1 MTPSPHSRSAFL
13 LLSAV
18 FVLLL
23 AGCTSGEE
31 ASRQTEQDLP
41 PLEVSVATAEEIKPL
56 RQTQVMATVE
66 AAQSASI
73 AARISG
79 NITDLPVQLG
89 SRVKKGDTLIVISAD
104 EIRAKLN
111 QAGAQLD
118 QARRNLKR
126 EQNLLNKNAA
136 TPESVKT
143 LEEQTKIAE
152 AAYREAQTMLDYTT
166 IKAPFDGTIT
176 AKPAS
181 IGDLATPGRTLLRL
195 ESESSLQV
203 IADIPEALVL
213 QLAIGDQLP
222 VEIEAAGVEVNGSI
236 IEIAPT
242 ADPASRTAPVK
253 LRIPISENVRSGQFA
268 RVSLPGSA
276 GTAIMIPTAAVKPF
290 GQLERVFLVDS
301 DTLRLQL
308 IKTGTQIDDQV
319 EVLSGVSAGDRV
331 VVSENPDLSDGRNVT
346 INQSE

>member
-1 MTPSPHSRSAFL
+1 MMPSLFSRYTFL
-13 LLSAV
+13 LLCT
-18 FVLLL
+18 FFTLLL
-23 AGCTSGEE
+23 AACKSDQE
-31 ASRQTEQDLP
+31 APLQTEQDLP
-41 PLEVSVATAEEIKPL
+41 PLKVSVAIAEEIKPL

-126 EQNLLNKNAA
+126 EQNLLKKNAA

-213 QLAIGDQLP
+213 HLAIGDQLP
-222 VEIEAAGVEVNGSI
+222 VEIEAAAVEVNGSI

-268 RVSLPGSA
+268 RVSLPGST
-276 GTAIMIPTAAVKPF
+276 GTAIMIPAAAVKPF
-290 GQLERVFLVDS
+290 GQLKRVFLVDG
-301 DTLRLQL
+301 DILRLQL
-308 IKTGTQIDDQV
+308 IKTGEQIDAQV

-331 VVSENPDLSDGRNVT
+331 VVSENPDLSDGRKVT
-346 INQSE
+346 IN

>member
-1 MTPSPHSRSAFL
+1 MMPSLFSRYWFL
-13 LLSAV
+13 LLCA
-18 FVLLL
+18 FFTLLL
-23 AGCTSGEE
+23 AACKSDQE
-31 ASRQTEQDLP
+31 APLQTEQDLP
-41 PLEVSVATAEEIKPL
+41 PLQVSVAIAEEIKPL

-213 QLAIGDQLP
+213 HLAIGDQLP
-222 VEIEAAGVEVNGSI
+222 VEIEAAAVEVDGSI

-268 RVSLPGSA
+268 RVSLPGST

-290 GQLERVFLVDS
+290 GQLKRVFLVDG

-308 IKTGTQIDDQV
+308 IKTGEQIDAQV

-331 VVSENPDLSDGRNVT
+331 VVSENPDLSDGRKVT
-346 INQSE
+346 IN